1 MATHKGSE
9 GVVKFNTSNTV
20 AEVRSYSIES
30 TADTLEDTTMGDSAR
45 TFLPSLTSWSGSLD
59 CLWDETDSTGQMAAD
74 VGTSITIT
82 VFPEGAATGAMR
94 YSGSAIIT
102 GKSVTGSYD
111 GLVEATIT
119 FQGTGALTEATA

>member
-9 GVVKFNTSNTV
+9 GVVKFSTNAV

-45 TFLPSLTSWSGSLD
+45 TYLPSLTSWSGSLD
-59 CLWDETDSTGQMAAD
+59 CLWDETDTTGQMAAD
-74 VGTSITIT
+74 VGASISIT

-102 GKSVTGSYD
+102 GKSITGSYD

-119 FQGTGALTEATA
+119 FQGTGALTEATT

>member
-1 MATHKGSE
+1 
-9 GVVKFNTSNTV
+9 
-20 AEVRSYSIES
+20 
-30 TADTLEDTTMGDSAR
+30 
-45 TFLPSLTSWSGSLD
+45 
-59 CLWDETDSTGQMAAD
+59 MAAD
-74 VGTSITIT
+74 AGASITIT

-102 GKSVTGSYD
+102 GKSITGSYD

>member
-1 MATHKGSE
+1 MGVHKGSE
-9 GVVKFNTSNTV
+9 GVVKFSTNAV
-20 AEVRSYSIES
+20 AEIRSYSIET

-59 CLWDETDSTGQMAAD
+59 CLWDETDTTGQMAAD
-74 VGTSITIT
+74 VGSTITIT

-102 GKSVTGSYD
+102 GKSITGSYD
-111 GLVEATIT
+111 GLVEASIS